1 MKRNKESSCV
11 TNKFLPVWYLVRSNK
26 VSRRKERRS
35 SFQGVPSFE
44 LKSREISFRGGAC
57 GSIKRRPLVLILE
70 IVERQTSEPL
80 PGGPAISQ
88 QYRGLRSLYWKR
100 TSTGVLYRDVDR
112 KFLAPIPLSMRG
124 ARELSNPK
132 DFRSVAPLSTSRY
145 VEFQFGS
152 SCLATSPRVPLPLL
166 LLSFWLTSNC
176 GILFQIVHFPC

>member
-1 MKRNKESSCV
+1 M
-11 TNKFLPVWYLVRSNK
+11 RSNK

-35 SFQGVPSFE
+35 FAFFFE
-44 LKSREISFRGGAC
+44 LKSREISFRGGAR

-70 IVERQTSEPL
+70 IVERQPSESL

-88 QYRGLRSLYWKR
+88 QYRGLRSLHWKR
-100 TSTGVLYRDVDR
+100 TSTGALYRDVDR

-152 SCLATSPRVPLPLL
+152 SRLATSPRVPLPLF

-176 GILFQIVHFPC
+176 GILFQIVHLLCQ